1 LLNIAFG
8 NTFPLD
14 FNSKKILM
22 KKIIFLSAALAGII
36 SCTDDRAV
44 QNENNKVALSENP
57 LTENVNVWN
66 GKSGSFELALNEK
79 IVYDNI
85 VIYPIKANADFVAE
99 HNTMGDYKTLKE
111 GVDAGKIIVSEKGG
125 SELAFNSEPV
135 NRRRHE
141 NSANMQRQTTRRGSG
156 GVNSLIGNGMPQ
168 IGTVVNSQ
176 LNSNSNR
183 TTASNPGDD
192 QGYGPSV
199 NSLSVEN
206 QGDDTVFIMA
216 GELVRGGNQD
226 RVVAED
232 MVLAP
237 HSGVKDLPV
246 FCVEHNRWTHDGYY
260 DNTANFGSVNNVVAN
275 SVRKIVVT
283 EKLQEAVW
291 SQVANVT
298 SLNAAVSATGSY
310 NALEESKDFTGKR
323 EKYLA
328 AIQNVFEKDAK
339 VIGVL
344 VCNKKGE
351 VLGCDM
357 FCKNKLFKKE
367 YEGLIHSYVTEVVSP
382 ESNKKESKKPTAQ
395 EYFAAVVKEYRG
407 ENGQAL
413 GKKFV
418 YKGKAVH
425 YSGF

>member
-1 LLNIAFG
+1 M
-8 NTFPLD
+8 
-14 FNSKKILM
+14 KKIL
-22 KKIIFLSAALAGII
+22 FLSAALAGIV
-36 SCTDDRAV
+36 SCTDDKVA
-44 QNENNKVALSENP
+44 QNGNNKVSANENA
-57 LTENVNVWN
+57 LTENLTAWN
-66 GKSGSFELALNEK
+66 GKSGGFMLAINEK

-85 VIYPIKANADFVAE
+85 VIYPIKADDDFVAE
-99 HNTMGDYKTLKE
+99 HNSMGDYKTLKE
-111 GVDAGKIIVSEKGG
+111 GVDAGKIIVSERGG
-125 SELAFNSEPV
+125 SENFANTAAVP
-135 NRRRHE
+135 NRRRE
-141 NSANMQRQTTRRGSG
+141 SSRNVQREPLRRSGSNSG
-156 GVNSLIGNGMPQ
+156 NSLIGNGMPQ
-168 IGTVVNSQ
+168 IGTVINSQ
-176 LNSNSNR
+176 LNSNSAR
-183 TTASNPGDD
+183 EALSNNNIGDD
-192 QGYGPSV
+192 QGQSV
-199 NSLSVEN
+199 NNLSIEN
-206 QGDDTVFIMA
+206 QGEDTVFVMA
-216 GELVRGGNQD
+216 GELVRGGDQD

-232 MVLAP
+232 IVLMP
-237 HSGVKDLPV
+237 HSGKKDLPV
-246 FCVEHNRWTHDGYY
+246 FCVEHGRWTHDGYY
-260 DNTANFGSVNNVVAN
+260 DNSSNFGSVNNVVAN

-310 NALEESKDFTGKR
+310 NALEESKDFTDKR
-323 EKYLA
+323 EKYLT
-328 AIQNVFEKDAK
+328 AIQNVFEKDSK

-367 YEGLIHSYVTEVVSP
+367 YEGLIHSYIAEVVSP
-382 ESNKKESKKPTAQ
+382 ESKNDTGKKATAQ

-407 ENGQAL
+407 EDNNTL